1 MDSVDR
7 KLVFEAE
14 KGLLLTAQPFDEI
27 ASKIGITTQEVIERL
42 KKLQENGVIRR
53 FGISLKPNS
62 VGYLANALVA
72 WKVPQSRVQEVGVY
86 FSGFNDISHCYE
98 RETVAGLWEYNIY
111 TVIHAHDRD
120 AVEELVTLLSSIT
133 SIAEYLIIYS
143 KRNLKT
149 LMGKEMAKC

>member
-86 FSGFNDISHCYE
+86 FSGFSDISHCYE
-98 RETVAGLWEYNIY
+98 RETVMGLWDYNIY

-120 AVEELVTLLSSIT
+120 SVIELVKLLSSIT
-133 SIAEYLIIYS
+133 SLTEYLIIYS

-149 LMGKEMAKC
+149 PKIKEITKC